1 MIQMQDICFSY
12 EDAVVLSHFQME
24 IREGETVILKGP
36 NGCGKST
43 VLKLMNGLIFPER
56 GTYLFEGKAVTK
68 KTMEDAAFS
77 RDFHRKIGYLFQNAD
92 SQLFHNSVED
102 EIAFALVQMVKEENE
117 IHERVE
123 DMLTLLDI
131 EKLRRRAPYHLS
143 SGEKKK
149 VALASILV
157 ANPRVIILDEPI
169 SGLDRSAQE
178 WMLDFFAQMK
188 QAGKTIVIA
197 THNEELAK
205 RLGDREIVFGT
216 FF

>member
-102 EIAFALVQMVKEENE
+102 EIAFALVQMGKEENE

>member
-12 EDAVVLSHFQME
+12 EDAVVLSHFHME
-24 IREGETVILKGP
+24 IKEGETVILKGP

-43 VLKLMNGLIFPER
+43 VLKLMNGLIFPEL
-56 GTYLFEGKAVTK
+56 GTYLFDGQAVTK

-102 EIAFALVQMVKEENE
+102 EIAFALVQMGKEEAE
-117 IHERVE
+117 IDKRVE

-131 EKLRRRAPYHLS
+131 AKLRQRAPYHLS

-197 THNEELAK
+197 THNEELAR
-205 RLGDREIVFGT
+205 RLGDREIIFES
-216 FF
+216 

>member
-1 MIQMQDICFSY
+1 MMIQMQDVCFSY

-68 KTMEDAAFS
+68 KTMEDAVFA

-102 EIAFALVQMVKEENE
+102 EIAFALVQMEKEENE
-117 IHERVE
+117 IHGRVE

-169 SGLDRSAQE
+169 SGLDRSTQE

-205 RLGDREIVFGT
+205 RLGDREIIFES
-216 FF
+216 

>member
-102 EIAFALVQMVKEENE
+102 EIAFALVQMEKEENE
-117 IHERVE
+117 IHGRVE

-169 SGLDRSAQE
+169 SGLDRSTQE

-205 RLGDREIVFGT
+205 RLGDREIIFES
-216 FF
+216 

>member
-36 NGCGKST
+36 HGCGKST

-102 EIAFALVQMVKEENE
+102 EIAFALVQMEKEENE
-117 IHERVE
+117 IHGRVE

-169 SGLDRSAQE
+169 SGLDRSTQE

-205 RLGDREIVFGT
+205 RLGDREIIFES
-216 FF
+216 

>member
-77 RDFHRKIGYLFQNAD
+77 RDFHRKIGYLFQNSD

-102 EIAFALVQMVKEENE
+102 EIAFALVQMEKEENE
-117 IHERVE
+117 IHGRVE

-169 SGLDRSAQE
+169 SGLDRSTQE

-205 RLGDREIVFGT
+205 RLGDREIIFES
-216 FF
+216 

>member
-24 IREGETVILKGP
+24 IQEGETVILKGP

-102 EIAFALVQMVKEENE
+102 EIAFALVQMGKEENE

-169 SGLDRSAQE
+169 SGLDRSTQE

-205 RLGDREIVFGT
+205 RLGDREIVFES
-216 FF
+216 

>member
-1 MIQMQDICFSY
+1 MIQMQDVCFAY

-68 KTMEDAAFS
+68 KTMEDAVFA

-102 EIAFALVQMVKEENE
+102 EIAFALVQMGKEADE
-117 IHERVE
+117 INERVE

-131 EKLRRRAPYHLS
+131 AKLRRRAPYHLS

-169 SGLDRSAQE
+169 SGLDRSTQE

-205 RLGDREIVFGT
+205 RLGDREIIFES
-216 FF
+216 

>member
-102 EIAFALVQMVKEENE
+102 EIAFALVQMEKEENE
-117 IHERVE
+117 IHGRVE

-169 SGLDRSAQE
+169 SGLDRSTQE

-205 RLGDREIVFGT
+205 RLGDREIKFES
-216 FF
+216 